1 MSDEKLIKVLLVD
14 DEVKLLESVS
24 QRLSLRDFDVTTAP
38 DGKKAI
44 KAAKGDKFDVAIVDL
59 RMPGMDGKEVLKTL
73 KKRHKWLEVIIL
85 TGYGSVDS
93 AAECTRLGAFGYLEK
108 PCDFDKLI
116 DVLKQAYTER
126 LKKKFKHDKKR
137 MEDIDFLSM
146 GASPMSILASLRRL
160 DDDEK

>member
-24 QRLSLRDFDVTTAP
+24 QRLSLRDFDVTTAT

-44 KAAKGDKFDVAIVDL
+44 KAAKGEKFDVAVVDL

-85 TGYGSVDS
+85 TGYGSIDS
-93 AAECTRLGAFGYLEK
+93 AAECTKLGAFGYLEK

-137 MEDIDFLSM
+137 MEDIEFLSM

>member
-24 QRLSLRDFDVTTAP
+24 QRLSLRDFEVTTAP

-59 RMPGMDGKEVLKTL
+59 RMPGMDGTEVLKTL

-137 MEDIDFLSM
+137 MEDIEFLSM
-146 GASPMSILASLRRL
+146 GASPMSILTSLRRL